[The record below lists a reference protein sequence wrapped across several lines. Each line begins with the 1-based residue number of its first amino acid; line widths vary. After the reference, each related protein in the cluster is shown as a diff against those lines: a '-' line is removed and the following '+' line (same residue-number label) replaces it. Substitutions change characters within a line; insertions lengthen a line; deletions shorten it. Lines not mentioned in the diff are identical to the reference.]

1 MIDQLSI
8 GGTENRLVSLIKSL
22 DRSRVTPFLCLLDGS
37 DPVSQSLEPPCC
49 SVLRLNI
56 RSLRQP
62 RALGRAWQFWRF
74 LRRERIDAVQLIF
87 PDSTFFGALVARC
100 ARVPHIVGSR
110 FNQNYWMN
118 SRRRKVARFFS
129 RYLISG
135 TVTNCEACRR
145 AVIEDDGAAAE
156 TVVVIENGSDLSR
169 FRPADAKVRANSP
182 MRIGVVASL
191 SPVKNLDVFIRA
203 AKIVLQSHP
212 DAVFEI
218 AGEGRMR
225 STLQRLAEDLAI
237 ADKVNLLGHVR
248 DVATFL
254 GTLDVAVL
262 CSSSEGMSNS
272 LLEYMAAGKAI
283 VATAVGGTP
292 ELVAHETEA
301 LLVPPGDESGLA
313 LAISC
318 LLQDRQLAAELGN
331 SALRKSRQY
340 SVDVMAR
347 RYEQFFLDLVRATGG
362 PQKQI
367 HNRDKVSA

>member
-1 MIDQLSI
+1 MIDRLAI
-8 GGTENRLVSLIKSL
+8 GGTENRLMSLIKGL
-22 DRSRVTPFLCLLDGS
+22 DRSKVTPFLCLLDGS
-37 DPVSQSLEPPCC
+37 DPVSQSLEPACC
-49 SVLRLNI
+49 PVLRLNV

-87 PDSTFFGALVARC
+87 PDSTYFGALVARC
-100 ARVPHIVGSR
+100 AGVPRIVGSR

-118 SRRRKVARFFS
+118 ANRRKVARFFN
-129 RYLISG
+129 RYLISD
-135 TVTNCEACRR
+135 TVTNCEASRR
-145 AVIEDDGAAAE
+145 AVIEDDGAVAE

-169 FRPADAKVRANSP
+169 FRPADSMVRVNSP
-182 MRIGVVASL
+182 ARIGVVASL

-203 AKIVLQSHP
+203 ARIVLQAHP

-225 STLQRLAEDLAI
+225 SELQRLADELAI
-237 ADKVNLLGHVR
+237 SDKVKLLGQVS

-283 VATAVGGTP
+283 VATEVGGTP
-292 ELVAHETEA
+292 ELVAHESEA
-301 LLVPPGDESGLA
+301 LLVPPGDEAA
-313 LAISC
+313 LAQAMMR
-318 LLQDRQLAAELGN
+318 LLQDRRLAAELSI
-331 SALRKSRQY
+331 SAQHKSRQY
-340 SVDVMAR
+340 SVEVMTQ
-347 RYEQFFLDLVRATGG
+347 RYEQYFLNLVRTSGG
-362 PQKQI
+362 SQRSNLRR
-367 HNRDKVSA
+367 HKVPT